1 MARSISNWYAD
12 HAQGLPDDSTDD
24 EVVETQAFWDLQSS
38 QLSTTRSGRRDAR
51 LGGGGARTTRAQSS
65 GGRTRPT
72 SAGGRSAA
80 PPPARGTAGS
90 VPKSVRKKVLAAV
103 QLNPRADVNALAAS
117 LTRAGIPVTPQ
128 QVAAV
133 LGRSFSRATAPG
145 PGTTTRPVAKTIAS
159 AVRRAAH
166 AHGPIGHRRLAALL
180 RAQGITVSATEVAEV
195 MTRRRRVAS
204 PPAAPNKSKKPATVI
219 RVTAAAQA
227 SRTVHETPLRQSC
240 GMRLSVIGQCRC
252 S

>member
-1 MARSISNWYAD
+1 VITSGLQRLGGGQVARSISKWYAD
-12 HAQGLPDDSTDD
+12 HAQGLPDDLTDD
-24 EVVETQAFWDLQSS
+24 EVVETQALWDLQSS
-38 QLSTTRSGRRDAR
+38 QLSTTRSVRRDAR

-133 LGRSFSRATAPG
+133 LGRSFRELLLLVLERPRGRSRRRSLQQSGGRRTLTDPSAIGDSRRCCEP
-145 PGTTTRPVAKTIAS
+145 KAS
-159 AVRRAAH
+159 PSVRRK
-166 AHGPIGHRRLAALL
+166 
-180 RAQGITVSATEVAEV
+180 
-195 MTRRRRVAS
+195 S
-204 PPAAPNKSKKPATVI
+204 PK
-219 RVTAAAQA
+219 
-227 SRTVHETPLRQSC
+227 
-240 GMRLSVIGQCRC
+240 
-252 S
+252 